1 MNEEEMTQKE
11 ALAVLGL
18 EEDKVVMANVKP
30 AYRAKAKLLHPDKGG
45 DASKFKQL
53 VKAYEILIG
62 KRRPV
67 QRPAYVQT
75 DGWVIRRVYTTGY
88 GSTTTT
94 AGTTVYY

>member
-1 MNEEEMTQKE
+1 MTQKE

-18 EEDKVVMANVKP
+18 EEDKAVMANVKP

-45 DASKFKQL
+45 DESKFKQL
-53 VKAYEILIG
+53 VKAYEILTG

-67 QRPAYVQT
+67 QRPAHVQT
-75 DGWVIRRVYTTGY
+75 DSWVVRRVYTGFSW

-94 AGTTVYY
+94 GTTVYY